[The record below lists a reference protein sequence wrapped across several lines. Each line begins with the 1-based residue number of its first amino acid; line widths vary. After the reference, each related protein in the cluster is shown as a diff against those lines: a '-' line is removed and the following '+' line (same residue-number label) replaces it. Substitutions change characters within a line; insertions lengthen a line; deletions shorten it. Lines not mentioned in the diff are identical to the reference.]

1 MVQFVIM
8 SLPLTCLHVC
18 AQIMVVDFEQ
28 FSTGWK
34 VILEAFDI
42 AAGSVSSCIQTLSE
56 DHILAISPGGV
67 REAQF
72 SDHNYQ
78 LIWGNRTG
86 YAKVALGANSVSNS
100 TSFYNAYWK

>member
-1 MVQFVIM
+1 
-8 SLPLTCLHVC
+8 
-18 AQIMVVDFEQ
+18 MVVNAEY

-42 AAGSVSSCIQTLSE
+42 TAGSVSSCIQTLSE

-78 LIWGNRTG
+78 LIWGSRSG

-100 TSFYNAYWK
+100 TFFV